1 MRGTLAPVRA
11 ALGPALVAAATALA
25 GSRLAVR
32 RPPVALAGQRWWR
45 RNHAGAPVT
54 LGEGPAAV
62 VAGLAGLAL
71 AAPTTGPRAAAAVAV
86 AVLGAGAF
94 GAYDDLRGSAQ
105 ARGFRGHLRA
115 LRDGTVTTGMVKVVG
130 IGVSAAAAALLVGRA
145 RGPHPVPGR
154 AVDLAVDTTLVAGTA
169 NLVNLLDLRPGRAA
183 KAVTLLGTGLLV
195 DTILRPPGTAAVLG
209 PVIGAAAGVLPDD
222 LAGRSMLGDCGA
234 NALGA
239 GVATAAALVLPRPAR
254 LLALAGVVGLN
265 LASERVSFT
274 AVIAATPWLD
284 WLDRLGRRPVPGP

>member
-1 MRGTLAPVRA
+1 MAAIPTSRTLLR
-11 ALGPALVAAATALA
+11 PALVSTVTALV

-32 RPPVALAGQRWWR
+32 RPPAELAGQRWWR

-54 LGEGPAAV
+54 LGEGPAV
-62 VAGLAGLAL
+62 VLATLAGLAL
-71 AAPTTGPRAAAAVAV
+71 TAPAAGPRVPAAVAV

-115 LRDGTVTTGMVKVVG
+115 LRTGTVTTGALKIAG
-130 IGVSAAAAALLVGRA
+130 IGVSAAVAAVLVDEG
-145 RGPHPVPGR
+145 RGPRTAPGR
-154 AVDLAVDTTLVAGTA
+154 ALDLAVDATVVAATA

-183 KAVTLLGTGLLV
+183 KAVVLLGLGLLAGS
-195 DTILRPPGTAAVLG
+195 TSRPHETTAVLG
-209 PVIGAAAGVLPDD
+209 PVLGAVAGVLPED

-239 GVATAAALVLPRPAR
+239 GVATAAAALLPRSGR
-254 LLALAGVVGLN
+254 LWAAAGVVGLN

-274 AVIAATPWLD
+274 AVIASTPWLD
-284 WLDRLGRRPVPGP
+284 RLDRLGRRPAPGL